1 MVQGAA
7 TVAPAFCSDLAAT
20 CMWDRASSHVAA
32 LAANS
37 IALAARMRCAPVF
50 ARRVCSCCFSR
61 NSNQITSIG
70 TA

>member
-1 MVQGAA
+1 MAQGAA
-7 TVAPAFCSDLAAT
+7 TVAPALRSDSAAA

-32 LAANS
+32 LAASS
-37 IALAARMRCAPVF
+37 IAFAARMRCAPAF

-61 NSNQITSIG
+61 NSNQITSKG